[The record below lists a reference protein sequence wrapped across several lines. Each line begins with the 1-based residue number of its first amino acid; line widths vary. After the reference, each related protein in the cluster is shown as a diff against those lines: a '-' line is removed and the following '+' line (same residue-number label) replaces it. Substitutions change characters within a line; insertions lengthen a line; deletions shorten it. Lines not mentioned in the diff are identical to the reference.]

1 MIKITQNLFSL
12 LVIGIAFL
20 IQSCGGSREAE
31 EAKEVVYTLIEQP
44 NKEFEL
50 DYETAFDQIDG
61 RYVEIDGA
69 AYYTFFNRKNSS
81 LYFYEYESGELYH
94 QTKMSKDGPDAIE
107 YPYYFFDYYV
117 HDFDNIF
124 INTMAFYY
132 RINKDGEVLKRI
144 KPDDTS
150 NFFSRKNIAI
160 DGAMAYK
167 DGKLYCGIRLSV
179 PAEGDTSWLRTVYDF
194 ENETFEKEYVDERLL
209 MPNYDEKVKRT
220 REMAKTGGVSSVSTF
235 FAGNAG
241 EVYGS
246 SAINDSIYHFVG
258 TDYKGAY
265 YAGDPEVEVTN
276 LEGYFNKTKIET
288 FEGGGISIGPKAIQP
303 AFYTEMLS
311 TPDNRYIYRILI
323 HGTKAKIDEGSD
335 KERPEVFGA
344 TLTIFDTLT
353 KTAGKI
359 NLPVEELGITYYSTD
374 VFVSRRGIHFP
385 NKDIESESLKSYK
398 VYSVGSS
405 ETDLSR
411 TIY

>member
-1 MIKITQNLFSL
+1 MNITRNPL
-12 LVIGIAFL
+12 LLIFLGTAFL
-20 IQSCGGSREAE
+20 IQSCGDSNKIE
-31 EAKEVVYTLIEQP
+31 ESKEVVYTLVEQP

-61 RYVEIDGA
+61 KYVEIDGT

-81 LYFYEYESGELYH
+81 IYFYDYETGELYH
-94 QTKMSKDGPDAIE
+94 QTKMAKDGPDAVE

-150 NFFSRKNIAI
+150 GFFSRKNIAI
-160 DGAMAYK
+160 DGAMEYR
-167 DGKLYCGIRLSV
+167 DGKLYCGISQSV
-179 PAEGDTSWLRTVYDF
+179 PAEGDTSWLRTVYNF
-194 ENETFEKEYVDERLL
+194 ESETFEKEYVDERFLV
-209 MPNYDEKVKRT
+209 PNYEEKARRL
-220 REMAKTGGVSSVSTF
+220 REMAKTGGISSVSTF
-235 FAGNAG
+235 FAGNAE

-246 SAINDSIYHFVG
+246 SAINDSLYHFVG
-258 TDYKGAY
+258 SEFRGAY

-311 TPDNRYIYRILI
+311 SPDNRYIYRILI
-323 HGTKAKIDEGSD
+323 HGTKPKVEEGSD

-344 TLTIFDTLT
+344 TLTIFDTVT
-353 KTAGKI
+353 KTSGKI
-359 NLPVEELGITYYSTD
+359 SLPVEELGINHYSTD
-374 VFVSRRGIHFP
+374 VFVSRNGIHFP
-385 NKDIESESLKSYK
+385 NKNIESESLKSYK
-398 VYSVGSS
+398 LYRISSS
-405 ETDLSR
+405 ETDLGRSVF
-411 TIY
+411 